1 MVDKRERER
10 TQFEKPDMM
19 FKRPNSLVFN
29 EESGLYG
36 KPTEKFIGYCQF
48 PSGRV
53 NPYFNDK
60 KNLMIDPAKRR
71 GIPKADKDIK
81 IKSDKN
87 KSLFRFDPPLRKKGK
102 RELDSVPN
110 FLRTMSSFGGT
121 RSGFNTTHQS
131 GFGHHR
137 LPHDSLNATQ
147 TFTNFDR
154 AESQNNLNRDCYKI
168 GQIHVGRYQNKVNR
182 IRNKRDY
189 VFFKDKENIDTVL
202 DNYNELMEKI
212 SENAGD
218 SNQMN
223 QTMFSM
229 KTFNADYNKTNHFDY
244 TKQDDDT
251 SMLKNAASFKEILRM
266 EKEIKNIKL
275 KEQFVKRDGRVTKGM
290 FKSDIPSPGRLY
302 KKNREFMKQL
312 YPQMYEE
319 P

>member
-1 MVDKRERER
+1 MFRVWLTKEKEKGHNLKY
-10 TQFEKPDMM
+10 FLFKKMKKPDMM

-71 GIPKADKDIK
+71 GIPKADKDVPIFLSYKKIK

-131 GFGHHR
+131 VFC
-137 LPHDSLNATQ
+137 DSL
-147 TFTNFDR
+147 
-154 AESQNNLNRDCYKI
+154 I
-168 GQIHVGRYQNKVNR
+168 
-182 IRNKRDY
+182 
-189 VFFKDKENIDTVL
+189 
-202 DNYNELMEKI
+202 
-212 SENAGD
+212 
-218 SNQMN
+218 
-223 QTMFSM
+223 FS
-229 KTFNADYNKTNHFDY
+229 
-244 TKQDDDT
+244 
-251 SMLKNAASFKEILRM
+251 
-266 EKEIKNIKL
+266 
-275 KEQFVKRDGRVTKGM
+275 
-290 FKSDIPSPGRLY
+290 
-302 KKNREFMKQL
+302 
-312 YPQMYEE
+312 
-319 P
+319 